1 MLPYV
6 FTIFGFHLPTYGL
19 LVALAFLTALAL
31 TAKLAKRNN
40 LDSETVL
47 NLGIYCAMAGIAG
60 AKLMMILVDLPEY
73 ARDPRM
79 LFSLA
84 TLQAAGIF
92 YGGFLA
98 ALIMAWFYMR
108 RKHLPM
114 LATADV
120 LAPGIAL
127 GHSIGRLGCFAAGCC
142 WGEHT
147 GVPWAVT
154 FTKPEAHDLVGVP
167 LGIPLHPTQLYEAL
181 AEAIIFLILY
191 RLIARP
197 HKPGA
202 IIGLYLVLYSTVRF
216 FCDFFRDP
224 QQPNPFGGPFN
235 NAQWISLG
243 LIAVVI
249 AVWVSKS
256 KLKVQQVSQVG
267 QAVPPA
273 KSQAKGLRH
282 P

>member
-1 MLPYV
+1 MLPYL

-19 LVALAFLTALAL
+19 LVALAFLIALAL
-31 TAKLAKRNN
+31 TARLAKRNG

-60 AKLMMILVDLPEY
+60 AKLMMILVDFGDY
-73 ARDPRM
+73 ARNPGM

-92 YGGFLA
+92 YGGLIV
-98 ALIMAWFYMR
+98 ALIVAYFYMR
-108 RKHLPM
+108 RKKLPL

-120 LAPGIAL
+120 LAPGLAL
-127 GHSIGRLGCFAAGCC
+127 GHAIGRLGCFAAGCC
-142 WGEHT
+142 WGART
-147 GVPWAVT
+147 ALPWAVT
-154 FTKPEAHDLVGVP
+154 FTRPEAHDLVGVP
-167 LGIPLHPTQLYEAL
+167 LGVPLHPTQLYEAI
-181 AEAIIFLILY
+181 AEVVIFLILY
-191 RLIARP
+191 RRISKP

-216 FCDFFRDP
+216 FDDFLRDP

-243 LIAVVI
+243 LIAVV
-249 AVWVSKS
+249 VFFW
-256 KLKVQQVSQVG
+256 
-267 QAVPPA
+267 
-273 KSQAKGLRH
+273 LRSRGGTPLPLASARAH
-282 P
+282 SEPRQ

>member
-1 MLPYV
+1 MLPYL

-19 LVALAFLTALAL
+19 LVALAFLVALAL
-31 TAKLAKRNN
+31 TAKLARRENM
-40 LDSETVL
+40 DSETIL

-73 ARDPRM
+73 ARDPAR

-92 YGGFLA
+92 YGGLLA

-108 RKHLPM
+108 RKHLPL

-142 WGEHT
+142 WGKQST
-147 GVPWAVT
+147 QPWAVT
-154 FTKPEAHDLVGVP
+154 FTRPEAHELVGVP
-167 LGIPLHPTQLYEAL
+167 LDIPLHPTQLYESL
-181 AEAIIFLILY
+181 AELIIFLILY
-191 RLIARP
+191 RMIAKP
-197 HKPGA
+197 HRPGA

-216 FCDFFRDP
+216 FDDFLRDP
-224 QQPNPFGGPFN
+224 QQPNPFSGPFN

-243 LIAVVI
+243 LIAIVI
-249 AVWVSKS
+249 AMWFKASSNQRSAVSDQRS
-256 KLKVQQVSQVG
+256 
-267 QAVPPA
+267 A
-273 KSQAKGLRH
+273 KPSDGPR
-282 P
+282 PS